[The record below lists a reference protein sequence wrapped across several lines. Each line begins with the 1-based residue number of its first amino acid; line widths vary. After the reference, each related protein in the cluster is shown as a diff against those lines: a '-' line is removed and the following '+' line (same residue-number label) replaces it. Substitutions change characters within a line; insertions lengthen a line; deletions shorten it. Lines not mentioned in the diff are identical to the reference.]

1 MPPEHIDVL
10 GSVIS
15 VDIPPA
21 DSDRI
26 RAQWSRCMA
35 QPDRTPVTSV
45 VYGSQDDADR
55 RDYGL
60 ASALTLAGITQAAGT
75 RLMLHAA
82 GVADPGTGRVAVLV
96 AASGTGKTT
105 AARRLCTAGFGYVTD
120 ETVSIGT
127 DDDVLAY
134 PKPLSVVIAGDSPHH
149 KSQHGPDEL
158 GLPPCPADPRAALFV
173 LLDRDG
179 DDPGATPSLDRVPLL
194 DGLISLIPQTSAL
207 PAMPRPLQTLAGAVR
222 RAGGVWRL
230 RYHDVEDATD
240 LLRDAVLADPVE
252 PSDVTAFPAPVDRSS
267 RPHPADEAASEE
279 TAPDD
284 HEPQVADDSRVVR
297 APYLDAIG
305 VDAEVLVLIDTRPV
319 RLSGLG
325 ATIWTGSAQATSVA
339 ELTARCVAEHGE
351 HPQAGD
357 LVRDA
362 VRELLRHDALQLT
375 RTT

>member
-1 MPPEHIDVL
+1 MPCGRYDPAMPPEHIDVL

-21 DSDRI
+21 DLDRI

-35 QPDRTPVTSV
+35 QPDRTPVASV

-60 ASALTLAGITQAAGT
+60 ASALTLAGITRAAGT

-120 ETVSIGT
+120 ETVSIGA

-179 DDPGATPSLDRVPLL
+179 DDPGAAPALDRVPLL
-194 DGLISLIPQTSAL
+194 DGLIALIPQTSAL
-207 PAMPRPLQTLAGAVR
+207 PAMPRPLQTLAGAVQ

-252 PSDVTAFPAPVDRSS
+252 PSDVTAFPAPLDRSS
-267 RPHPADEAASEE
+267 RPPSVTSTSSAGLADGS
-279 TAPDD
+279 
-284 HEPQVADDSRVVR
+284 QVIR

-305 VDAEVLVLIDTRPV
+305 IDDEVLVLIDTRPV

-325 ATIWTGSAQATSVA
+325 ATIWTGSARATSVND
-339 ELTARCVAEHGE
+339 LIARCVAEHGE

-362 VRELLRHDALQLT
+362 IRELLRHDTLQLT
-375 RTT
+375 Q